1 MIQTIIISV
10 SISAVVSGVFTFF
23 MISKASKALSV
34 EVTKYIS
41 RTNKTK

>member
-10 SISAVVSGVFTFF
+10 SISAIVSGIFTLV
-23 MISKASKALSV
+23 MISKSSKALSV

>member
-10 SISAVVSGVFTFF
+10 AISSVISGVFTLI
-23 MISKASKALSV
+23 MISKSSKALSV

-41 RTNKTK
+41 RSNKTK